1 MGRNVTID
9 RKTGTH
15 FRGAPSGGDYV
26 VCVMVKEYRAGLLV
40 SAHRKDF
47 IIHVD
52 DRCDFPSADLN
63 PNYITCNG
71 FDFSFH
77 NEAVSSPLI
86 HNYYWD
92 FGVPGSL
99 SDTST
104 QARPDFYFPGYR
116 RLQCPILCK

>member
-1 MGRNVTID
+1 MGSGVIIN
-9 RKTGTH
+9 RKTGLIS
-15 FRGAPSGGDYV
+15 GVAPGGGDYV
-26 VCVMVKEYRAGLLV
+26 VCVLVSEYRAGLLV
-40 SAHRKDF
+40 STHRKDF

-77 NEAVSSPLI
+77 NEAAPSPLI

-92 FGVPGSL
+92 FGVSRQFNGHEHKIE
-99 SDTST
+99 TN
-104 QARPDFYFPGYR
+104 FYFP
-116 RLQCPILCK
+116 